1 MLTFKS
7 MLNNSQFKDQKNS
20 LLRSKIEDMLNTVF
34 RQVAFFKFERE
45 VHLKRSHGELTE
57 EEIGKIW
64 MDTQKESLGSS
75 IKFNDNYK
83 YFWAYIPHF
92 IHSFMFML
100 MHLEIV

>member
-1 MLTFKS
+1 

-83 YFWAYIPHF
+83 YFWAYIP
-92 IHSFMFML
+92 ILSTLLFMFML
-100 MHLEIV
+100 MHLRLSSKFLI